1 MTNSFRNFISRL
13 FHPLYMPLAGCAFV
27 FYAFPSQIFLMQK
40 FHLIMLAAILL
51 LNTII
56 IPGIASLVLTRKRII
71 TSLEMNE
78 ANERRI
84 PIIIISVCYIISCY
98 MVRVFCPYKFFYL
111 IMLGAAAAAFVALI
125 INYRWKISMHMM
137 GMGGV
142 TGIIAALMSTASND
156 ISLLLMLQIILSGVI
171 GSVRLAGHHHSGEQI
186 YYGFALGFFCEYL
199 MLSL

>member
-1 MTNSFRNFISRL
+1 
-13 FHPLYMPLAGCAFV
+13 MPLAGCAIV

-56 IPGIASLVLTRKRII
+56 FPGIASIVLTRKRII
-71 TSLEMNE
+71 ASLEMNE

-84 PIIIISVCYIISCY
+84 PIIIISICYIIACY
-98 MVRVFCPYKFFYL
+98 MVRIFCPYKYFYL
-111 IMLGAAAAAFVALI
+111 ILLGAAAAAFVAML
-125 INYRWKISMHMM
+125 INYRWKISIHMM
-137 GMGGV
+137 GMGGI
-142 TGIIAALMSTASND
+142 TGIISALMSEASND
-156 ISLLLMLQIILSGVI
+156 LSLLLMVQIILAGLV
-171 GSVRLAGHHHSGEQI
+171 GAVRLAGHHHSSAQV

>member
-1 MTNSFRNFISRL
+1 MMTFTRNFISRL
-13 FHPLYMPLAGCAFV
+13 FHPLYMPLAGCAIILF
-27 FYAFPSQIFLMQK
+27 AFPSLIYLMQK
-40 FHLIMLAAILL
+40 QQLAMLAAILL

-56 IPGIASLVLTRKRII
+56 FPGVASLILTKKKII

-84 PIIIISVCYIISCY
+84 PIVIISICYIIACY
-98 MVRVFCPYKFFYL
+98 MLRQFYLPKFFFL
-111 IMLGAAAAAFVALI
+111 VLLGAAAAAFVALI
-125 INYRWKISMHMM
+125 INYRWKISIHMM

-142 TGIIAALMSTASND
+142 TGIIAAMMNIASND
-156 ISLLLMLQIILSGVI
+156 ITLLLMVQIVLSGVV
-171 GSVRLAGHHHSGEQI
+171 GSVRLAGHHHSAAQV

>member
-1 MTNSFRNFISRL
+1 MTNFSRNFISRI
-13 FHPLYMPLAGCAFV
+13 FHPLYMPLAGCAIV

-40 FHLIMLAAILL
+40 FHLMMLASILL
-51 LNTII
+51 LNTIV
-56 IPGIASLVLTRKRII
+56 IPGAASLILARKKII

-84 PIIIISVCYIISCY
+84 PIFIISACYILSCY
-98 MVRVFCPYKFFYL
+98 MVRIFCPYKYFYL
-111 IMLGAAAAAFVALI
+111 ILLGAAAAAFVALF

-142 TGIIAALMSTASND
+142 TGIIAAMMSSASRD
-156 ISLLLMLQIILSGVI
+156 VSLLLMGQIILSGVV
-171 GSVRLAGHHHSGEQI
+171 GSVRLAGHGHSAAQI